1 MLRGFNGVKE
11 FNNVIGNLDNV
22 DEKKLIAQARCVLE
36 EAKELH
42 YAVTN
47 NEGSEQLLKETVDVI
62 VTIFGVVQQL
72 QTLGYNVWDAL
83 DKVNKNNLTKVS
95 MDAIQAAYTQDA
107 FAENNVD
114 TVVVTTPH
122 GYAVKDSNGKVR
134 KPINYKAVSVA
145 EFIPEEA

>member
-11 FNNVIGNLDNV
+11 FNNVIGNLNNV

-95 MDAIQAAYTQDA
+95 MYLCMWI
-107 FAENNVD
+107 
-114 TVVVTTPH
+114 
-122 GYAVKDSNGKVR
+122 
-134 KPINYKAVSVA
+134 I
-145 EFIPEEA
+145 